1 MFSLKLMNYP
11 KDINK
16 YLCIRSKILEKTL
29 EIYTINEY
37 KVYSF
42 KELSLLPQQELK
54 NMFKKYFIQAEI
66 SIKELNKFSN
76 NIFLLI
82 HNIDTYINQIIIPS
96 VIKEYDLGYKWNR

>member
-37 KVYSF
+37 KIYSF
-42 KELSLLPQQELK
+42 KELSLLTQQELK
-54 NMFKKYFIQAEI
+54 NMFKNYFLQAEI
-66 SIKELNKFSN
+66 SIKELNKFSK

-82 HNIDTYINQIIIPS
+82 HNIDTYINKEINPT
-96 VIKEYDLGYKWNR
+96 VIKEYDPKYKWNK